1 MRFRRLGGM
10 KTLRAVLATTLVA
23 LASSPLPALAYARDA
38 GDDPGPGMSVLET
51 VGIFV
56 LLPMGI
62 WGVIWLL
69 WSIPKWSREAGPATG
84 EQWNPQPSRDV
95 VAK

>member
-1 MRFRRLGGM
+1 M
-10 KTLRAVLATTLVA
+10 KKLRAVLAMIVVA
-23 LASSPLPALAYARDA
+23 LACSPIPAMAYQRDA
-38 GDDPGPGMSVLET
+38 GDEPGSGMSVLET

-56 LLPMGI
+56 LLPLGI
-62 WGVIWLL
+62 WGVVWLL

-84 EQWNPQPSRDV
+84 DQWNPQPSRDV